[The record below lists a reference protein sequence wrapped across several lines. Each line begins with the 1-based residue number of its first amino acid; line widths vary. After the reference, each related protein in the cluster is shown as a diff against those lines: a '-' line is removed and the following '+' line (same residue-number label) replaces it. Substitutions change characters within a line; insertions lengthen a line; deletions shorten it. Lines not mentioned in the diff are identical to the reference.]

1 MFSGVFPIRVRLA
14 NPDPRSYDYTLRA
27 DPRLYRTAQS
37 ESPEEV
43 ECRENFMEE
52 SQEYLPVADRVY
64 RIAHT

>member
-1 MFSGVFPIRVRLA
+1 MGFSRLEFA
-14 NPDPRSYDYTLRA
+14 LVNPDPRSCDYTLRA

-52 SQEYLPVADRVY
+52 SHEYLPVADRVY
-64 RIAHT
+64 QIAHT